1 MQQNPPRLVLLTHE
15 CATRRDFFIV
25 EDGLMYQYPKPYLSV
40 PQLVQKLLSQG
51 MAIPDRTKAEE
62 VFTTIGYYRL
72 RGYCY
77 HQFDRN
83 TNQYISG
90 TNIDDVLELYRFD
103 TELSHL
109 IFEYISQI
117 EVALR
122 VRFVNAA
129 QPFGDALALND
140 PSIFKN
146 KEKYWKNQGAISTEI
161 ARSSD
166 VFIAHNFDHHD
177 GAIPLWASVEIM
189 SFGTL
194 SKVIKNLKTG
204 KDSVFLRIIQHYKYK
219 NAHGNEVNPSQDM
232 FASWI
237 QAVSVMRN
245 ICAHNSRIYN
255 RVINKIPQL
264 ISSDSANQPPRY
276 NGLYQMMLAM
286 KYLRPTN
293 QSWMEF
299 ATKFHVLLHKY
310 VGVYD
315 MSRMN
320 FPADWAAHFQV

>member
-1 MQQNPPRLVLLTHE
+1 
-15 CATRRDFFIV
+15 
-25 EDGLMYQYPKPYLSV
+25 MYQYPKPYLSIT
-40 PQLVQKLLSQG
+40 QLIQKLSSMG
-51 MAIPDRTKAEE
+51 MDISSVPEAEE
-62 VFTTIGYYRL
+62 ALNTIGYYRL

-77 HQFDRN
+77 HLFDKN
-83 TNQYISG
+83 TNQYLSG
-90 TNIDDVLELYRFD
+90 TNFSDVLKLYYFD

-109 IFEYISQI
+109 IFEYLSQI

-122 VRFVNAA
+122 VRFVNAF
-129 QPFGDALALND
+129 QPLQDSLVLND

-146 KEKYWKNQGAISTEI
+146 KEFYWKNQGAVSIEI

-166 VFIAHNFDHHD
+166 VFIVHNFENHD

-194 SKVIKNLKTG
+194 SKLIKNLKIGQNTAF
-204 KDSVFLRIIQHYKYK
+204 SRIVQNYKFI
-219 NAHGNEVNPSQDM
+219 NANGNLVCPSKDM
-232 FASWI
+232 FTSWI

-255 RVINKIPQL
+255 RTINTIPKL
-264 ISSDSANQPPRY
+264 ISTDFITPQPRY

-293 QSWMEF
+293 QSWMDF
-299 ATKFHVLLHKY
+299 VASFNLLLQKY
-310 VGVYD
+310 AGLYD
-315 MSRMN
+315 LNRMN
-320 FPADWAAHFQV
+320 FPPDWVSHFRV

>member
-1 MQQNPPRLVLLTHE
+1 
-15 CATRRDFFIV
+15 
-25 EDGLMYQYPKPYLSV
+25 MYQYPKPYLSV
-40 PQLVQKLLSQG
+40 PQLIQKLLNQG

-62 VFTTIGYYRL
+62 VFNTIGYYRL

-83 TNQYISG
+83 TNQYMPG
-90 TNIDDVLELYRFD
+90 TNIDNVLELYHFD

-117 EVALR
+117 EVTLR

-129 QPFGDALALND
+129 QLLGDALALND

-146 KEKYWKNQGAISTEI
+146 KEKYWNNQGAISTEI
-161 ARSSD
+161 ARSKD
-166 VFIAHNFDHHD
+166 VFIAHNFNHHD

-204 KDSVFLRIIQHYKYK
+204 VGSVYSRVVQHYKYK
-219 NAHGNEVNPSQDM
+219 NVHGNVVNPSQDM
-232 FASWI
+232 FTSWI

-264 ISSDSANQPPRY
+264 ISADSINPPPRY
-276 NGLYQMMLAM
+276 NGLYQIMLAM
-286 KYLRPTN
+286 KYLRPTD
-293 QSWMEF
+293 QSWAEF
-299 ATKFHVLLHKY
+299 ITKFNALLHKY

-320 FPADWAAHFQV
+320 FPADWAMHFRV